1 MGRIYLVREA
11 DAGGRLSWPGPDRLR
26 PLTSRGWDQAQELA
40 GCLDRTA
47 IDRIL
52 ASPWLRCQQT
62 VLPLAERRSL
72 WIESEAA
79 LGQIASLDRAMT
91 LIGAAQEATVYCGHP
106 ELLYAIVERLRLA
119 GEQVRPLCALAWAAL
134 TPWAAAGAIP

>member
-26 PLTSRGWDQAQELA
+26 PLTSRGWDQAQDLA
-40 GCLDRTA
+40 LRLDGRV
-47 IDRIL
+47 IDRIV

-72 WIESEAA
+72 FIESEPA
-79 LGQIASLDRAMT
+79 LGAIASVGGAME
-91 LIGAAQEATVYCGHP
+91 LIAAARQATVYCGHP

-119 GEQVRPLCALAWAAL
+119 GEQVRPLCALAWATL
-134 TPWAAAGAIP
+134 TPPAAAVALR